1 MNQEAPLITKA
12 LTLVSFALIITT
24 VTVVTTAGYSAYQ
37 EYNALSGISNSQSN
51 ITESFNGTAVSLNG
65 LYIPNNMSYP
75 LSLEILGSAYIANT
89 HIGDFASPQ
98 QVIPPGK
105 SATLSFGFNVD
116 LATILQSSALLQ
128 TVLFKS
134 FDLELNATI
143 SASVVPLI
151 GLNFSKSLSQVYPP
165 LMGNLTTSFEVNKA
179 TMSSDNKSILVPL
192 LLSWNDL
199 APIPLSGSV
208 NATITGIPGQ
218 TFGNYGNGT
227 GPFGIVQG
235 QNQDIVTLAIPKSG
249 PLANEIISGNYH
261 GTYSFDLVLSTFG
274 VSVPLSENVTV

>member
-1 MNQEAPLITKA
+1 MNREAPLITKA

-51 ITESFNGTAVSLNG
+51 VTESFNGTAVSLNG
-65 LYIPNNMSYP
+65 LYIPNNMTYP

-116 LATILQSSALLQ
+116 LATILQSSSLLQ

-151 GLNFSKSLSQVYPP
+151 GLNFSKSLNQVYPP

-208 NATITGIPGQ
+208 NATITEIPGQ

-227 GPFGIVQG
+227 GPFNVVQG
-235 QNQDIVTLAIPKSG
+235 QNQDIVTLAIPRSG

-274 VSVPLSENVTV
+274 ATVPLSENVTV